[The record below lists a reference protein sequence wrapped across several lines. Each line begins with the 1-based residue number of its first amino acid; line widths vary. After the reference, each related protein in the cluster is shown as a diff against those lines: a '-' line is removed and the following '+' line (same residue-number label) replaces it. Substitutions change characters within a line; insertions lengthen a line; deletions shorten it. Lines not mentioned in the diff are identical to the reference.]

1 MVKESNEKINY
12 ADLIDLGFR
21 RVEFTDN
28 VHLKQYGYPYFYL
41 IYGEDDD
48 MVIMEWSPVDREV
61 TVYIN
66 SHTYRTGVS
75 LEEVKKIVELLTT
88 EE

>member
-1 MVKESNEKINY
+1 MVKENNKINY
-12 ADLIDLGFR
+12 ADLIELGFR

-48 MVIMEWSPVDREV
+48 MITMEWSPVDRE
-61 TVYIN
+61 TNLYLN
-66 SHTYRTGVS
+66 SQAYRSGIS
-75 LEEVKKIVELLTT
+75 LDEVKEIVRLLTT
-88 EE
+88 EV

>member
-1 MVKESNEKINY
+1 MTGNAKVNY
-12 ADLIDLGFR
+12 SDLIDLGFK
-21 RVEFTDN
+21 RVEFNDK
-28 VHLKQYGYPYFYL
+28 VHLSQYGYPYFYL
-41 IYGEDDD
+41 IYGEDGDTL
-48 MVIMEWSPVDREV
+48 IMEWSPTDREV

-75 LEEVKKIVELLTT
+75 LEEVKKIVELLET

>member
-1 MVKESNEKINY
+1 MTGNEKVKY
-12 ADLIDLGFR
+12 SDLIDLGFK
-21 RVEFTDN
+21 RVEFNDN
-28 VHLKQYGYPYFYL
+28 VHLSQYGYPYFYL
-41 IYGEDDD
+41 LYGEEGDTL
-48 MVIMEWSPVDREV
+48 IMEWSPTDREV